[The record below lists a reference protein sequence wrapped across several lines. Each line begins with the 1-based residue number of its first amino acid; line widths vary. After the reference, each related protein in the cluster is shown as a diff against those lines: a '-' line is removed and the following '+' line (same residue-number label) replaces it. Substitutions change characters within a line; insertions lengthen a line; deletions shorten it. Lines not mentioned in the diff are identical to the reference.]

1 MSEVRSGE
9 CELITL
15 EQFASLS
22 ILDMEAI
29 LKMLQSRVGKALALT
44 WREQVGT
51 TEYRERKS
59 EYDALTEHYSLLATT
74 YHKAFENEH
83 EPRNKSNHGVGNNG

>member
-1 MSEVRSGE
+1 MSEVKSEERK
-9 CELITL
+9 LIAL

-29 LKMLQSRVGKALALT
+29 LKMLQCRVGKALALT

-51 TEYRERKS
+51 TGYGERKL
-59 EYDALTEHYSLLATT
+59 EYDNLSYYYGLLLKT
-74 YHKAFENEH
+74 YHEALDNVD
-83 EPRNKSNHGVGNNG
+83 RADCA